1 MKIPSPYESSVI
13 FTKNPFMSVTLI
25 ILIITCIISIIA
37 FKNQRLID
45 DLIFYPPAVT
55 ERKQYYRFFTC
66 GFIHANV
73 PHLVFNM
80 YSFWIFG
87 EYVEILF
94 MTIFG
99 TVGRWYYLLMYI
111 SALAVCLL
119 PTYAKNKNNYHY
131 RSLGASGAVSAVIFA
146 FIFLNPLQGIG
157 LIFLPRELM
166 IPGFIFGFL
175 YLAISSYLDKKGGG
189 NINHSAHIWGAVYGI
204 VFLVITAYIFSEKNV
219 LRHFFNAVKS
229 YIINF

>member
-1 MKIPSPYESSVI
+1 
-13 FTKNPFMSVTLI
+13 MSVTLI
-25 ILIITCIISIIA
+25 ILITTCIISIIA
-37 FKNQRLID
+37 FKNQQLID

-55 ERKQYYRFFTC
+55 ERKQYYRFITC
-66 GFIHANV
+66 GFIHANFA
-73 PHLVFNM
+73 HLAFNM

-94 MTIFG
+94 MTLFG
-99 TVGRWYYLLMYI
+99 PVGRWYYLLMYI
-111 SALAVCLL
+111 SALVVCLL
-119 PTYAKNKNNYHY
+119 PTYFKNKTNYHY

-175 YLAISSYLDKKGGG
+175 YLVLSSYLDKKGGG

-204 VFLVITAYIFSEKNV
+204 GFLVLTGYLFSEKNV
-219 LRHFFNAVKS
+219 LLSFLNAVKS
-229 YIINF
+229 YFGSF

>member
-1 MKIPSPYESSVI
+1 
-13 FTKNPFMSVTLI
+13 MSVTLI
-25 ILIITCIISIIA
+25 ILISTCIISIIA
-37 FKNQRLID
+37 FNNRKLLD
-45 DLIFYPPAVT
+45 DLIFYPPAIT
-55 ERKQYYRFFTC
+55 ERKQYYRFITC

-87 EYVEILF
+87 EYVEIFF

-99 TVGRWYYLLMYI
+99 HVGRWYYLCMYI
-111 SALAVCLL
+111 SALVVCLL
-119 PTYAKNKNNYHY
+119 PTYTQNKDNYHY

-189 NINHSAHIWGAVYGI
+189 NINHSAHIWGALYGI
-204 VFLVITAYIFSEKNV
+204 VFLIITANFFSTTN
-219 LRHFFNAVKS
+219 LLDSFIQSVKS
-229 YIINF
+229 YFKNS

>member
-1 MKIPSPYESSVI
+1 
-13 FTKNPFMSVTLI
+13 MSITFI
-25 ILIITCIISIIA
+25 ILIATCIISIIA
-37 FKNQRLID
+37 FKNQQLID
-45 DLIFYPPAVT
+45 DLIFYPPAVA
-55 ERKQYYRFFTC
+55 ERKQYYRFITC

-73 PHLVFNM
+73 PHLAFNM

-99 TVGRWYYLLMYI
+99 PAGRWYYLLMYI
-111 SALAVCLL
+111 TALGVCLL
-119 PTYAKNKNNYHY
+119 PTYFKNKTNYHY

-157 LIFLPRELM
+157 LIFLPREFM

-175 YLAISSYLDKKGGG
+175 YLVLSSYLDRKGGG

-204 VFLVITAYIFSEKNV
+204 LFLIIAAFLFADNNLLSAFMES
-219 LRHFFNAVKS
+219 VKS
-229 YIINF
+229 YITNF

>member
-1 MKIPSPYESSVI
+1 
-13 FTKNPFMSVTLI
+13 MSVTLL
-25 ILIITCIISIIA
+25 ILIVTSIVSIVA
-37 FKNQRLID
+37 LKNEQLLD
-45 DLIFYPPAVT
+45 NLIFYPPAVT
-55 ERKQYYRFFTC
+55 EKKQYYRFFTC
-66 GFIHANV
+66 GFIHANI

-87 EYVEILF
+87 EYVEMLF
-94 MTIFG
+94 MSIFG
-99 TVGRWYYLLMYI
+99 PIGKWYYLLMYI
-111 SALAVCLL
+111 TALAVCLL
-119 PTYAKNKNNYHY
+119 PTYAKNKDNYHY

-189 NINHSAHIWGAVYGI
+189 NINHSAHIWGALYGI
-204 VFLVITAYIFSEKNV
+204 VFLLVTAYVFSGTN
-219 LRHFFNAVKS
+219 LLDNFLLSVKS
-229 YIINF
+229 YFNRF

>member
-1 MKIPSPYESSVI
+1 
-13 FTKNPFMSVTLI
+13 MSITLI
-25 ILIITCIISIIA
+25 ILILTCIISIIA
-37 FKNQRLID
+37 FNNQKLLD

-55 ERKQYYRFFTC
+55 ERKQYYRFITC

-73 PHLVFNM
+73 PHLAFNM

-94 MTIFG
+94 MTVFG
-99 TVGRWYYLLMYI
+99 PIGRWYYLLMYI
-111 SALAVCLL
+111 SSLVVCLL
-119 PTYAKNKNNYHY
+119 PTYFKNKTNYHY

-157 LIFLPRELM
+157 LIFLPREFM

-175 YLAISSYLDKKGGG
+175 YIILSSYLDRKGGG

-204 VFLVITAYIFSEKNV
+204 LFLIIAAFLFADNNLLSAFMES
-219 LRHFFNAVKS
+219 VKS
-229 YIINF
+229 YITNF